1 MVVST
6 LAISGMNLLF
16 IGKRHYTNRD
26 ALAERY
32 GRIYQLPLHWSQ
44 HGANTHLW
52 LIDYHG
58 KRRAKQRDGALTV
71 DSTPIRRLSWVSKA
85 FGLIWQRFIGA
96 APTHIIASGD
106 AYIGLLGWLLAR
118 LTGACFIFD
127 VYDKYDEFGAYRKPL
142 GWNLFG
148 FLLRHADQCWFAS
161 RRLLSQ
167 LGNAARGDALV
178 MNGIDTERFMSMDRL
193 THRHRMRLPNAGFL
207 VGYFG
212 TLNQERGLPDLIEAI
227 GMLRRD
233 GIDVWLV
240 LAGKSDLDI
249 PLNGS
254 GILYRG
260 SIAHEEVPAFLAAV
274 DVVAVPYRNS
284 AFLDAAS
291 SIKFGEIMA
300 CQRPL
305 VATLTPNFLE
315 NFPEQA
321 EILKPYLAEPE
332 NPAAL
337 ALAIQKQLEDQVTVK
352 PPQGLAWA
360 QIAAERLAVMHSC
373 RSAKP

>member
-1 MVVST
+1 
-6 LAISGMNLLF
+6 MNILF

-26 ALAERY
+26 ALAECY
-32 GRIYQLPLHWSQ
+32 GRIYQLPLHWSKQ
-44 HGANTHLW
+44 DTRTHLW

-58 KRRAKQRDGALTV
+58 KSRLKRDDGSLTI
-71 DSTPIRRLSWVSKA
+71 DSTPIRSMSWIFKSLAIVWRRLSGK
-85 FGLIWQRFIGA
+85 

-178 MNGIDTERFMSMDRL
+178 MNGVDTDRFKPMDRL
-193 THRHRMRLPNAGFL
+193 TQRRRMHLPDAGFL

-212 TLNQERGLPDLIEAI
+212 ALNQERGLPDLIEAVEI
-227 GMLRRD
+227 LRRD
-233 GIDVWLV
+233 GINVGLV
-240 LAGKSDLDI
+240 LAGKSELDT

-254 GILYRG
+254 GILYLG
-260 SIAHEEVPAFLAAV
+260 NLAHEEVPALLAAI

-300 CQRPL
+300 CQRPI

-315 NFPEQA
+315 NFPKQA
-321 EILKPYLAEPE
+321 QVLEPYLAEPD

-337 ALAIQKQLEDQVTVK
+337 AVAIQKQLIDRVTVE
-352 PPQGLAWA
+352 PPPEMTWDE
-360 QIAAERLAVMHSC
+360 IAAARLMALQSC
-373 RSAKP
+373 HSAKL